1 MDNLELIKM
10 ETGHKGVNNQEDVDV
25 GHGLSSFPYISTR
38 APLLIMTSI
47 AQHLSSDGST
57 YNITK
62 KQIVYFGLWVML
74 GFYLVTHILI
84 LVRAKSVRPAEQ
96 LRFQNFAWAPNS
108 QYKFGKE
115 KRTSPPPWGSFLVFF

>member
-1 MDNLELIKM
+1 MVECSGGNKEDIAAVTKGLKQVFVKCFPYISTDNLELIKM
-10 ETGHKGVNNQEDVDV
+10 ETGHEGVNNQEDVDV

-62 KQIVYFGLWVML
+62 KQIVDL
-74 GFYLVTHILI
+74 GF
-84 LVRAKSVRPAEQ
+84 
-96 LRFQNFAWAPNS
+96 
-108 QYKFGKE
+108 G
-115 KRTSPPPWGSFLVFF
+115 